1 MLSKP
6 NFPAL
11 ELKNFHFQWPGQQAF
26 TLDIPAVSLAVGQ
39 HLFIRGASGS
49 GKTTLLNLLCGIHA
63 LTKGEIFIGGQ
74 RFQPLSG
81 AKRDAMRARN
91 IGVVFQQ
98 LNLISYLSVL
108 DNVLLAAE
116 FAGKALPAARTRAK
130 ALLTALGMGETLWE
144 KPAQQLSVGQQ
155 QRVAIARA
163 LLNEPAL
170 LIADEPTS
178 ALDADNRD
186 AFIRLLLSEADRC
199 GTTVIFVS
207 HDAQLATFFGSLLQ
221 MENLAAGVVQTN
233 AATAVGAKEQ
243 TAEISQLTQS
253 ATGEQASC

>member
-1 MLSKP
+1 VLSKP

-49 GKTTLLNLLCGIHA
+49 GKTTLLNLLCGIHT
-63 LTKGEIFIGGQ
+63 LTKGEILIGGQ
-74 RFQPLSG
+74 QFQPLSG

-116 FAGKALPAARTRAK
+116 FAGKALPEAKTRAK
-130 ALLTALGMGETLWE
+130 SLLTALGMSETLWH

-199 GTTVIFVS
+199 ATTVIFVS
-207 HDAQLATFFGSLLQ
+207 HDAQLAGFFGVMLQ
-221 MENLAAGVVQTN
+221 MDNLAAGVVLTN
-233 AATAVGAKEQ
+233 ITANTPTNTTTNTLSASTGE
-243 TAEISQLTQS
+243 S
-253 ATGEQASC
+253 ATC